1 MRYIGCQEGERRV
14 TVSPPAPHRG
24 AYTTYARPRPVPL
37 ASVPG
42 PSESKASAV
51 ARVPR
56 TSGASGASGDDR
68 GGGSK
73 RGGTRRLRDRMA
85 VGDRTAAGLL
95 GAWA

>member
-1 MRYIGCQEGERRV
+1 MRLAWQARFTEIAIEC
-14 TVSPPAPHRG
+14 TALL
-24 AYTTYARPRPVPL
+24 ATTYARPRPVPL